1 MRTRSFGTSALVTS
15 VIGFGSWPMGRG
27 QYGAFD
33 DAEAIAAVRAA
44 LDAGVTLFDTAA
56 VYGWGASEELIGKA
70 LAGDRK
76 DIVLVTK
83 GGLVPNESNPG
94 GFPPLRDSSRES
106 IRAGIEESLER
117 LGTDYVDL
125 YLIHWPEEGRPFDEP
140 MEALLAAQQAGK
152 IRYGGVSNFSP
163 EQMSECLDTFPIVC
177 NQVGYHLFD
186 RRPEAEVFPFVRER
200 GLGVM
205 AYGPMAHG
213 LLTGAFTP
221 DTKFAEDDWR
231 RSLQAFGQPI
241 FEGEHF
247 ARNLRIVDR
256 LKEVAGDNGKTVAQ
270 LAVAWVLSEP
280 VVSVALC
287 GARRP
292 AEIIEDIGGDWELP
306 GDVSQAIEEAVRAE
320 IGRGGE

>member
-1 MRTRSFGTSALVTS
+1 MRTRSFGTSDLVTS

-27 QYGAFD
+27 HYGAFD
-33 DAEAIAAVRAA
+33 DSEAIAAVRAA
-44 LDAGVTLFDTAA
+44 LDAGVTLYDTAA
-56 VYGWGASEELIGKA
+56 VYGWGASEELIGRA
-70 LAGDRK
+70 LGTDRK
-76 DIVLVTK
+76 EIVLVTK
-83 GGLVPNESNPG
+83 GGLVPNESIPG
-94 GFPPLRDSSRES
+94 GFPPLRDSSKTTVLT
-106 IRAGIEESLER
+106 GIEESLQR

-125 YLIHWPEEGRPFDEP
+125 YLIHWPDEGRPFDEP
-140 MEALLAAQQAGK
+140 MEALLEAQQAGK

-163 EQMSECLDTFPIVC
+163 TQMSECLETFPIVC

-186 RRPEAEVFPFVRER
+186 RRPEPEVFPFVREH

-221 DTKFAEDDWR
+221 DTEFAEDDWR

-256 LKEVAGDNGKTVAQ
+256 LKKIAGDNGKTVAQ
-270 LAVAWVLSEP
+270 LAIAWVLSER

-287 GARRP
+287 GARQP

-306 GDVSQAIEEAVRAE
+306 ADVGQAIEDAVRSE
-320 IGRGGE
+320 TDG